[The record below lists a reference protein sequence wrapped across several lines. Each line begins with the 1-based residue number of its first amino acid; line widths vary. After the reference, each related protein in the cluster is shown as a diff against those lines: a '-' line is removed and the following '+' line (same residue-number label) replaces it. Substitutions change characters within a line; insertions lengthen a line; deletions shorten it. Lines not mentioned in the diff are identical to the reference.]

1 MTMSTTPSAPTQG
14 TQYCLRGE
22 IRGVEQLFVL
32 RQGENRLGALESNE
46 VTVPI
51 AGVSRQH
58 ARLRLGAAGDLEI
71 EDLESKNGTF
81 ADGHRI
87 QQAAVG
93 IGSELRFGPV
103 SLRFEEFHRDDGR
116 LAISFDFSPST
127 EATMAF
133 PVQEVPR
140 NTGTQISSLTRQWL
154 ILAEAFQERLSYGAP
169 GDFTAA
175 LAILV
180 QEMHLD
186 TACVLELPDGR
197 EPVVISTV
205 GRLDDASAKELK
217 RVLRPF
223 RQQPANRNSIYYDS
237 LNVEEGGSL
246 TIAALRSPGADPL
259 ILALWG
265 RFPGRLDSEHFLRLL
280 IRMLDAQR
288 PNVTRGLGGRDNEDV
303 SGIYPGLIVPPDYVY
318 AQSESMRQIYDL
330 MQTLAQGDLP
340 ILIIGETGV
349 GKEYLAQIL
358 HSSSPRRRG
367 PYVAIN
373 CAAIPAEL
381 LEAELFGIGD
391 GVATGVTARKGRFQL
406 ADGGTLFLDE
416 IGDMSA
422 DLQAKLLRALQEKEV
437 HPLGKEAV
445 SVDVRVLAA
454 TNQALLSRINDGS
467 FRADLYYRLAGYVL
481 EIPPLRERK
490 EDVPPLVEHF
500 VRQCAGELNRSIR
513 GLTVHAL
520 RMLTDYPWPGN
531 VRELANEVR
540 RAVYLC
546 PEHRT
551 IESSTL
557 SKTLRQH
564 YATQPLGGLG
574 SESSEFHS
582 NPNSRSGV
590 QPGTQSGD
598 ALRRSRDDSKVVSRP
613 VGLSLDSLDLQ
624 ELEHKAID
632 EALRRC
638 QGNQVQAA
646 KLLGISRQKLR
657 RRMERMGHLKPPSR
671 RRAEPTDP
679 T

>member
-1 MTMSTTPSAPTQG
+1 MNISTPMSPLQG

-22 IRGVEQLFVL
+22 IGGLEQLYL
-32 RQGENRLGALESNE
+32 LKPGENRLGALDSNE
-46 VTVPI
+46 VTLPI
-51 AGVSRQH
+51 PGVSRLH
-58 ARLRLGAAGDLEI
+58 ARLNVGKDGELSI
-71 EDLESKNGTF
+71 EDLSSKNGTY
-81 ADGHRI
+81 ADGHRV
-87 QQAAVG
+87 QQATVPV
-93 IGSELRFGPV
+93 GSELRFGPV
-103 SLRFEEFHRDDGR
+103 SLRYEEFHRDDGR
-116 LAISFDFSPST
+116 LAISFDFKPPDQT
-127 EATMAF
+127 LAF
-133 PVQEVPR
+133 PVQDAPR

-154 ILAEAFQERLSYGAP
+154 ILAEAFQERLMVGEA
-169 GDFTAA
+169 GDYTAA
-175 LAILV
+175 LSLLV
-180 QEMHLD
+180 EEMHLE
-186 TACVLELPDGR
+186 TVCVLELPDGR
-197 EPVVISTV
+197 EPVLLNTV
-205 GRLDDASAKELK
+205 GRLEDATAKELR

-223 RQQPANRNSIYYDS
+223 RQQPSNRNSVYYDT
-237 LNVEEGGSL
+237 LNAAHGGSL
-246 TIAALRSPGADPL
+246 TVAALRSPGADPL
-259 ILALWG
+259 VLALWG
-265 RFPGRLDSEHFLRLL
+265 RFPGRLDSEQFLRLL

-288 PNVTRGLGGRDNEDV
+288 PNVTRTHNRDSEDP

-318 AQSESMRQIYDL
+318 AQSEAMRQIYDL

-358 HSSSPRRRG
+358 HRSSPRRRG
-367 PYVAIN
+367 PFVAIN

-406 ADGGTLFLDE
+406 SDGGTLFLDE

-437 HPLGKEAV
+437 HPLGQEPVK
-445 SVDVRVLAA
+445 VDVRVLAA
-454 TNQALLSRINDGS
+454 TNQELLNRINDGS

-481 EIPPLRERK
+481 EIPPLRERR

-500 VRQCAGELNRSIR
+500 IRHCAGELNRSIR

-546 PEHRT
+546 PDHRT

-557 SKTLRQH
+557 SKTLRH
-564 YATQPLGGLG
+564 YHATQGLGGVD
-574 SESSEFHS
+574 SSDAHS
-582 NPNSRSGV
+582 KA
-590 QPGTQSGD
+590 GTQSGD
-598 ALRRSRDDSKVVSRP
+598 LRRSRDRSQEDSKVISRP
-613 VGLSLDSLDLQ
+613 VGLSLDSLDLE
-624 ELEHKAID
+624 ELESKAIE

-638 QGNQVQAA
+638 QDNQVQAA

-657 RRMERMGHLKPPSR
+657 RRMERMGRLKPPAKKNPDS
-671 RRAEPTDP
+671 
-679 T
+679 

>member
-1 MTMSTTPSAPTQG
+1 MNIPTHTAPTRG
-14 TQYCLRGE
+14 TEYCLRGE
-22 IRGVEQLFVL
+22 IGGLEQLYL
-32 RQGENRLGALESNE
+32 LKPGENRLGALDSNE
-46 VTVPI
+46 VTLPI
-51 AGVSRQH
+51 PGVSRMH
-58 ARLRLGAAGDLEI
+58 ARLSLSTTGDLSI
-71 EDLESKNGTF
+71 EDLSSKNGTF
-81 ADGHRI
+81 ADGQRI
-87 QQAAVG
+87 QTATVPV
-93 IGSELRFGPV
+93 GSELRFGPV
-103 SLRFEEFHRDDGR
+103 SLRYEEFHRDDGR
-116 LAISFDFSPST
+116 LAISFDFNPT
-127 EATMAF
+127 EQTMSF
-133 PVQEVPR
+133 PIQGSPR

-154 ILAEAFQERLSYGAP
+154 ILAEAFQERLMYGEA

-175 LAILV
+175 LSLLV
-180 QEMHLD
+180 EEMHLD
-186 TACVLELPDGR
+186 TACMMELPDGR
-197 EPVVISTV
+197 EPVLLNTV
-205 GRLDDASAKELK
+205 GRLDDAAAKELK
-217 RVLRPF
+217 RVLKPF
-223 RQQPANRNSIYYDS
+223 RQQPAGRNTIYYDT
-237 LNVEEGGSL
+237 LNDSRGGSL
-246 TIAALRSPGADPL
+246 TVAALRSPGADPL
-259 ILALWG
+259 VLALWG
-265 RFPGRLDSEHFLRLL
+265 RFPGRLDSEQFLRLL

-288 PNVTRGLGGRDNEDV
+288 PNVARGGQRESEDT
-303 SGIYPGLIVPPDYVY
+303 SGTYPGLIVPPDYVY
-318 AQSESMRQIYDL
+318 AQSEVMRQIYDL

-367 PYVAIN
+367 PFVAIN

-437 HPLGKEAV
+437 HPLGKEPV
-445 SVDVRVLAA
+445 GVDVRVLGA
-454 TNQALLSRINDGS
+454 TNQELLNRISDGS

-481 EIPPLRERK
+481 EIPPLRERR

-500 VRQCAGELNRSIR
+500 IRQCAGELNRSIR

-546 PEHRT
+546 PDHRT

-564 YATQPLGGLG
+564 YATQGLGGLG
-574 SESSEFHS
+574 LDSSEGHS
-582 NPNSRSGV
+582 T
-590 QPGTQSGD
+590 PGTQSGD
-598 ALRRSRDDSKVVSRP
+598 LPRRERSRDDSKIVSRP
-613 VGLSLDSLDLQ
+613 VGLSLDSLDLE

-657 RRMERMGHLKPPSR
+657 RRMERMGHLKPPASK
-671 RRAEPTDP
+671 AQKTSKD